1 MIEGTPYQKAGD
13 TMPTK
18 HKRRKIVFKKKTND
32 KLDWLVEE
40 ANKKSNKKVYP
51 CEVLEELIEN
61 AYTIKKTFR

>member
-1 MIEGTPYQKAGD
+1 
-13 TMPTK
+13 MPTK